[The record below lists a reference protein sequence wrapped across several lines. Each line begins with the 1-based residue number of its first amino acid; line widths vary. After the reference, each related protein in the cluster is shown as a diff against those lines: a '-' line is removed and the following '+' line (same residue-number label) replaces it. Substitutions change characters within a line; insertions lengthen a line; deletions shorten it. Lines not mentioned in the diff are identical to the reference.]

1 MTAREV
7 RVSGTRS
14 GTEWK
19 ERKPNWKVAKE
30 SFDAVVSGRVTPDL
44 QEGTWNA
51 DEEVMTGLVYNF
63 GGKYQCAL
71 EGKPIWDKE
80 SEYTKKSEKTTS
92 RSGADA
98 DLERPQVRQKFS
110 SCDMSVIH

>member
-30 SFDAVVSGRVTPDL
+30 SFDAVVNGRVTPDL
-44 QEGTWNA
+44 QEGTWDA

-80 SEYTKKSEKTTS
+80 SEYTKKK
-92 RSGADA
+92 
-98 DLERPQVRQKFS
+98 
-110 SCDMSVIH
+110 